1 MVLYNVIIFLLYGSP
16 PHFEFPTMSCTMS
29 CTHDIVTL
37 VRLVARTTRTLG
49 VRAAWT
55 RCDQTFGP
63 ESDPGPEVHVW
74 LACKLT
80 VVLVVRI
87 IMLCVC
93 PEHCAGVLVIL

>member
-1 MVLYNVIIFLLYGSP
+1 MGVPRTSNSLQCHVQC
-16 PHFEFPTMSCTMS
+16 HV
-29 CTHDIVTL
+29 HDIVTL

-80 VVLVVRI
+80 VVL
-87 IMLCVC
+87 
-93 PEHCAGVLVIL
+93 